1 MDNDDFCV
9 YKENGNVKALGW
21 DINSN
26 MLCND
31 FPLAAC
37 CQSNNGK
44 GDDMNKLENLAIPA
58 GLILLKNSID
68 SNTHIKDLIDEP
80 QTIGQDLYARLLE
93 LAQPSSSRATIG
105 GSKQHIKKKKRIT
118 HNTRKKR
125 GKTRN
130 KTKKLR

>member
-1 MDNDDFCV
+1 MNDDDFCV

-37 CQSNNGK
+37 YQPNIDK
-44 GDDMNKLENLAIPA
+44 DDNTNKLENLAIPA

-80 QTIGQDLYARLLE
+80 KIIGQDLYTKLLE
-93 LAQPSSSRATIG
+93 LVQPSSRANVG
-105 GSKQHIKKKKRIT
+105 GGKPQSKKKKRVT
-118 HNTRKKR
+118 HNTRKKG

-130 KTKKLR
+130 KTRKLR